1 MEDYSSIYGKDSIP
15 DQEINHGGN
24 TRGQE
29 DPGKLIPVEER
40 EAKELRGLAR
50 VDSGEKQPD
59 GWKDEKPIPASAV
72 LHATNYRL
80 DA

>member
-1 MEDYSSIYGKDSIP
+1 MENYTSICSEALILRQEVDYA
-15 DQEINHGGN
+15 GN
-24 TRGQE
+24 TSRE
-29 DPGKLIPVEER
+29 KYPRKLVPVEER

-50 VDSGEKQPD
+50 VDSGKEQAD
-59 GWKDEKPIPASAV
+59 GRKEEKPIPASAA

>member
-1 MEDYSSIYGKDSIP
+1 MENYSSISAGNLILYQK
-15 DQEINHGGN
+15 INHRGN
-24 TRGQE
+24 TSGE
-29 DPGKLIPVEER
+29 KYPGKLIPIEER

-50 VDSGEKQPD
+50 VDSGKEQPN

>member
-1 MEDYSSIYGKDSIP
+1 MENYNSISSEALILN
-15 DQEINHGGN
+15 QEVD
-24 TRGQE
+24 
-29 DPGKLIPVEER
+29 DPGNRSSEKYPRELVPVEER

-50 VDSGEKQPD
+50 VDSGKEQPY

>member
-1 MEDYSSIYGKDSIP
+1 MENYNSIYSEALILY
-15 DQEINHGGN
+15 QEVD
-24 TRGQE
+24 
-29 DPGKLIPVEER
+29 DPGNSSGEKYPRKLIPVEER

-50 VDSGEKQPD
+50 VDSGKEQAD
-59 GWKDEKPIPASAV
+59 GRKEEKPIPASAV